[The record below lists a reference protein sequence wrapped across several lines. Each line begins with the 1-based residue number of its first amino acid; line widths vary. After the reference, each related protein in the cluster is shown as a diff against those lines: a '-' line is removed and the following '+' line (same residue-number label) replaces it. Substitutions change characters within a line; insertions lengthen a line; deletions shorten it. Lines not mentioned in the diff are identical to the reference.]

1 MIRRAYRIDL
11 SNAEWTYI
19 ELHLPVPKAPGPP
32 RVHLIREILVAVF
45 YIVRSSCAWRLLAH
59 DDYFPPW
66 NTVYHYYFRLWHIDG
81 TWEKLNAAIRLR
93 LGVRLGRD
101 TQLSAGMVD

>member
-1 MIRRAYRIDL
+1 MPSGLTSSFTYPSRR
-11 SNAEWTYI
+11 
-19 ELHLPVPKAPGPP
+19 LPAPR

-66 NTVYHYYFRLWHIDG
+66 KTVYHYYFRLWRIDG

-93 LGVRLGRD
+93 LGSALGVIPN
-101 TQLSAGMVD
+101 SAQEWSIRSR